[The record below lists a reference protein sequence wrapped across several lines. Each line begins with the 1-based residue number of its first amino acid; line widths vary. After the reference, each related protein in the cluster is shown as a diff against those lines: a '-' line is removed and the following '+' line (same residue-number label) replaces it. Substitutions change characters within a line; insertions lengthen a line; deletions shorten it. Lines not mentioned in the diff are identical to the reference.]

1 MSASGETMLTNDYDS
16 CLINVESK
24 GEPAYCILLTSNSLA
39 CVDGRK
45 WVIILN
51 ACVKSL

>member
-1 MSASGETMLTNDYDS
+1 MLTNDYDF

-24 GEPAYCILLTSNSLA
+24 GEPAYLLTSNLLT

-45 WVIILN
+45 CVIILN
-51 ACVKSL
+51 ACVELL

>member
-16 CLINVESK
+16 LINVESK
-24 GEPAYCILLTSNSLA
+24 GKPAYCILLTSNSLT

-45 WVIILN
+45 CVIILN
-51 ACVKSL
+51 ACVESL